1 LNIYIFY
8 SSNNDLFMSWI
19 NFKRY
24 CSLTFVWF
32 FKTKIQVIKVFLVKL
47 DFKFL
52 ITSYINTKSNKSIST
67 FFIEKFPWNPHSS
80 IIIFFFFIL
89 SCIFHKKHFGKN
101 ENDFIFLSVLY
112 QQNSLNNNL
121 HKLFMQ
127 YFLIMG
133 FYQPYNKL
141 NIFLDKDEI

>member
-89 SCIFHKKHFGKN
+89 SCIFHKSILEKMRMILFFCRFYINKTLWITTYISCLCN
-101 ENDFIFLSVLY
+101 TSWLWVFI
-112 QQNSLNNNL
+112 NL
-121 HKLFMQ
+121 T
-127 YFLIMG
+127 I
-133 FYQPYNKL
+133 N
-141 NIFLDKDEI
+141 